1 MCHGGRQ
8 KGTLQLY
15 DPYASLGSY
24 TVTLH
29 TIDDAHS
36 YKYKRCRVA
45 VVFFCNNFSI
55 HFEDRLVVS
64 RSR

>member
-1 MCHGGRQ
+1 MTLRDKGKTMWSQPRPGGHTKCHGGRQ

-29 TIDDAHS
+29 AIDDAHS
-36 YKYKRCRVA
+36 YK
-45 VVFFCNNFSI
+45 
-55 HFEDRLVVS
+55 
-64 RSR
+64 